1 MAEHLQAPVELIAN
15 AKGRGRLVIRFDS
28 VEQFEG
34 LRAALGLADER
45 LAD

>member
-1 MAEHLQAPVELIAN
+1 LIAN

-34 LRAALGLADER
+34 LRTALGLIDDK